1 MLDMKR
7 REFIT
12 GLGGAAMWPLAARAQ
27 QRGKPAQ
34 IGYLSAASAPDYNL
48 ESFRGGMRALGY
60 VEGRDFVI
68 EVRYA
73 RRDYSRFPALVEELL
88 RARVDLIVAGGPA
101 SRAAPL
107 AGASVP
113 VVFGFSGD
121 PVDAGIV
128 ASFARPGG
136 NATGVSFLAL
146 DLSVK
151 RIDLLK
157 EAKPTM
163 TRVAVLS
170 NPDHAGDASE
180 LRQRARRR
188 TRLDS
193 PSSISKFGPMTTSSR
208 CSPRS
213 RRASATG
220 CSRFLMRSTNF
231 NRQKIVAFALRRRLP
246 SIYGWKIYVEAGGLM
261 SYGPVLYDAFARLA
275 VYVDKILKG
284 AKPADLPV
292 EQPTKLEMVIN
303 LKTAKAIGLEL
314 PTADPARRRPDR
326 MKRRQFITWLGG
338 AAMWPLAA
346 RAQQPDRM
354 RRIGVLMNSA
364 ADDPESQVRL
374 AAFVQELQRLGWIT
388 DRNVQ
393 IEARWSAADASTLR
407 RHAAELAALAPDAI
421 LAGVGGTVAPL
432 LEATRTVPIVFAQA
446 IDPVGTGFV
455 ASLARPGGN
464 VTGFTQFEYS
474 LAGKWPEL
482 IKEVAPRVRARGDPA
497 ENPPPPPASGNGRS
511 SKPRH
516 SRLEWS

>member
-1 MLDMKR
+1 MLDVR
-7 REFIT
+7 RRDFIAL
-12 GLGGAAMWPLAARAQ
+12 LGGAAAGWPLAARAQ
-27 QRGKPAQ
+27 QRGKPAR

-60 VEGRDFVI
+60 GEGRDFVI

-73 RRDYSRFPALVEELL
+73 QRDYSRFPVLVEELL

-151 RIDLLK
+151 RLDLLK

-180 LRQRARRR
+180 LKATRETADALGLAIEHFEVR
-188 TRLDS
+188 TDDAFE
-193 PSSISKFGPMTTSSR
+193 PVFAAIAQSKCDGLLAFPD
-208 CSPRS
+208 
-213 RRASATG
+213 A
-220 CSRFLMRSTNF
+220 LTNF

-246 SIYGWKIYVEAGGLM
+246 SIYGWKMYAEAGGLM

-275 VYVDKILKG
+275 VYVDKVLKG

-292 EQPTKLEMVIN
+292 EQPTKLETVIN
-303 LKTAKAIGLEL
+303 LKTAKAIGLEI
-314 PTADPARRRPDR
+314 PTGLILRAD
-326 MKRRQFITWLGG
+326 
-338 AAMWPLAA
+338 
-346 RAQQPDRM
+346 
-354 RRIGVLMNSA
+354 
-364 ADDPESQVRL
+364 E
-374 AAFVQELQRLGWIT
+374 
-388 DRNVQ
+388 
-393 IEARWSAADASTLR
+393 
-407 RHAAELAALAPDAI
+407 
-421 LAGVGGTVAPL
+421 L
-432 LEATRTVPIVFAQA
+432 LE
-446 IDPVGTGFV
+446 
-455 ASLARPGGN
+455 
-464 VTGFTQFEYS
+464 
-474 LAGKWPEL
+474 
-482 IKEVAPRVRARGDPA
+482 
-497 ENPPPPPASGNGRS
+497 
-511 SKPRH
+511 
-516 SRLEWS
+516 